1 MKRRSN
7 QVLLLLFLLCLSG
20 CTTAPEVIEDIR
32 TLPQDNTFYLDAA
45 SANHQ
50 SVTPE
55 RQREMHERFMHH
67 FFLSWHQTTP
77 WHTRDTL
84 SLEFTKYPSQP
95 GYGENSRK
103 HTREWF
109 DELAQNADLE
119 TYPNANFKAITA
131 ENSDLRLLPSHK
143 PHFSSLKADGTGYPF
158 DNFQNSAIPA
168 NTPIYV
174 AHAARDKS
182 WLFVDSHHGS
192 GWLPAR
198 DVATVDLNLMAIWEH
213 SDFAAIK
220 RDNVPV
226 YDEHGTFIFKTN
238 LGAQFPIVDQDA
250 ERYIILVA
258 QAGERRTAQIRRAVI
273 PRDCAVLQPLKLTQA
288 NVAAMANELINKP
301 YGWGGLYQNRDCS
314 AMLKDLFAPFGL
326 WLPRHSSDQVLE
338 GDAFVDL
345 SSFAPELR
353 EAMILKQGMP
363 FLTLIWVK
371 GHIMLYIGSQHGR
384 PLVFHNMWGVKTRDF
399 LGNEGRSIVGH
410 AAITT
415 LRPGAELTN
424 IESPSGGLL
433 NRVEGMTLLA
443 TETRGPH
450 F

>member
-1 MKRRSN
+1 MRWRSA
-7 QVLLLLFLLCLSG
+7 QVLLLFVSCLSG
-20 CTTAPEVIEDIR
+20 CITAPEVLEDIR

-45 SANHQ
+45 SATHEA
-50 SVTPE
+50 VTRE
-55 RQREMHERFMHH
+55 RQREMHEGFMHH

-77 WHTRDTL
+77 SHTRDAL
-84 SLEFTKYPSQP
+84 ALEFTKYPSQP

-109 DELAQNADLE
+109 DELARNADLE
-119 TYPNANFKAITA
+119 TYPNANSKAITVD
-131 ENSDLRLLPSHK
+131 NSDLRLLPTHK

-174 AHAARDKS
+174 AHAARDRS
-182 WLFVDSHHGS
+182 WLFVDSHYGS

-198 DVATVDLNLMAIWEH
+198 DVAIVDPNFMAIWEH
-213 SDFAAIK
+213 SDYIAIK
-220 RDNVPV
+220 RDSVPV
-226 YDEHGTFIFKTN
+226 YDENGTFVFKTN
-238 LGAQFPIVDQDA
+238 LGAQFPRVDQNA
-250 ERYIILVA
+250 EGYVILVA
-258 QAGERRTAQIRRAVI
+258 QVGERRAAQIRRALI

-288 NVAAMANELINKP
+288 DIAAMANELINKP

-326 WLPRHSSDQVLE
+326 WLPRHSSDQALE
-338 GDAFVDL
+338 GGAFIDL

-371 GHIMLYIGSQHGR
+371 GHIMLYIGSQQGR
-384 PLVFHNMWGVKTRDF
+384 PLVFHNMWGIKTRDF
-399 LGNEGRSIVGH
+399 LGGEGRSIVGH

-424 IESPSGGLL
+424 VESPGGSLL

-443 TETRGPH
+443 VEAR
-450 F
+450 